1 MIVENFKGID
11 VNFAYD
17 YIMGCLAH
25 RNIYTVANPRLSAK
39 DLTLSRRRGLRQ
51 PPR

>member
-1 MIVENFKGID
+1 MIDENFKGID

-25 RNIYTVANPRLSAK
+25 TVANPRLSAK

>member
-1 MIVENFKGID
+1 MKTLRGID

-25 RNIYTVANPRLSAK
+25 RDIYTVANPRLSAK